1 MKKRILM
8 IVAVILATFSI
19 GSTSYANNEPELIK
33 MHATAYCLPGKTC
46 TGKEVR
52 IGLCATGRR
61 EWIGKTAIL
70 YQRLPNGEVG
80 EIVGI
85 YEIEDTGCSES
96 VIDCWYPD
104 LDQCQDFM
112 NRVYEDN
119 CQGRVYVQIIDA
131 VG

>member
-1 MKKRILM
+1 MKKRIVSILL
-8 IVAVILATFSI
+8 VIGMCSI
-19 GSTSYANNEPELIK
+19 GFTSYATDEQPELIK

-52 IGLCATGRR
+52 IGICATGRR
-61 EWIGKTAIL
+61 EWISKTAIL